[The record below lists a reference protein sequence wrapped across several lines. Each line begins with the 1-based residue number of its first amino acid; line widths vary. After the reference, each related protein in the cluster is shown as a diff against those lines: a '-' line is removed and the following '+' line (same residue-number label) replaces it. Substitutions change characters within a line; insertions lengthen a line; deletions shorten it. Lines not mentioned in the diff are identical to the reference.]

1 MPAEEARRKF
11 ADKAAVTDETFERLS
26 TAARN
31 AAFRI
36 AKVHSARLIQRAQK
50 IIERSIEQGTSWR
63 DARIALLK
71 EFDTEG
77 IPRPSLAHLRTVF
90 NQNVDTAY
98 NDARREV
105 LDEPEMREAF
115 PYRQYLTVGNGTP
128 GVNGVRATHAAL
140 HGLIFRSDDP
150 FWDRFTPPWEWGCRC
165 MIVPVTDNQVKGRRV
180 RDAEY
185 VDKKIRVAGEKRRGI
200 RPHPAFD
207 RRRDLL
213 AGIEGELREA
223 LEEMLRERGEQESR

>member
-1 MPAEEARRKF
+1 MR
-11 ADKAAVTDETFERLS
+11 ADQRTDIQRLS
-26 TAARN
+26 GDAGGGGAAEVCRQSGGHGRDLR
-31 AAFRI
+31 AAFDGGSKRGVPDREGSLG
-36 AKVHSARLIQRAQK
+36 ASDPAGTENHRAVD
-50 IIERSIEQGTSWR
+50 RT
-63 DARIALLK
+63 
-71 EFDTEG
+71 
-77 IPRPSLAHLRTVF
+77 SLAHLRTVF

-213 AGIEGELREA
+213 KGIEGELRGA
-223 LEEMLRERGEQESR
+223 LEAMLGEGT